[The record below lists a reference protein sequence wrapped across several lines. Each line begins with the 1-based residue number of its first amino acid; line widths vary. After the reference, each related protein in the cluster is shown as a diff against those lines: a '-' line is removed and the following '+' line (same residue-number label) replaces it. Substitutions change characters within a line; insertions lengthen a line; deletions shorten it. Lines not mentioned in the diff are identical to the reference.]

1 MAVKYACC
9 KRGPRHQLPSCMFA
23 NFLRDLDLPARIG
36 PRLWKDLSHLP
47 SGPSGI
53 DIFFGQEYTVEQMDR
68 IYCMIANEGPERIP
82 EWARQLTWFLGEG
95 SSGKY
100 IHDGD
105 FGWRAR
111 FYRAHHG

>member
-1 MAVKYACC
+1 MAVPYAPAKYACC
-9 KRGPRHQLPSCMFA
+9 KHGPHHLLSSPDCTFA
-23 NFLRDLDLPARIG
+23 HRLHELELPARIG
-36 PRLWKDLSHLP
+36 PQLWNDRSHEP

-53 DIFFGQEYTVEQMDR
+53 DIFVGQEYTVEQVDR

-82 EWARQLTWFLGEG
+82 EWARQLTWFLAES

-105 FGWRAR
+105 FG
-111 FYRAHHG
+111 